1 MVPTGL
7 NPIVSVLGNNEVTKT
22 YKVDTYNKRII
33 GTTDGQSAME
43 QAILKN
49 LDTERFSYV
58 IYSPNYAMELIRY
71 IGQDLEYLQSDLQR
85 TLEECL
91 LVDNRVYSITN
102 LVIEQVDIDS
112 VKINFDVETTEGV
125 LNITKEISR

>member
-58 IYSPNYAMELIRY
+58 IYSPNYAMELVRY
-71 IGQDLEYLQSDLQR
+71 IGQDLEYLQADLQR

-91 LVDNRVYSITN
+91 LVDNRVYAITN

-112 VKINFDVETTEGV
+112 VKVNFDVETTEGV

>member
-1 MVPTGL
+1 MIPTGL

-22 YKVDTYNKRII
+22 YKVDVYNKRII

-58 IYSPNYAMELIRY
+58 IYSPNYAMELVRY

-91 LVDNRVYSITN
+91 LVDNRVYAINN

>member
-1 MVPTGL
+1 MVPSGL

-58 IYSPNYAMELIRY
+58 IYSPNYAMELVRY

-91 LVDNRVYSITN
+91 LVDNRVYAITN

-112 VKINFDVETTEGV
+112 VKVNFDVETTEGV

>member
-43 QAILKN
+43 QAILKK

-71 IGQDLEYLQSDLQR
+71 MGQDLEYLQSDLQR